1 MPTNEQ
7 RRATA
12 KRKLERQLERRA
24 KQARTR
30 RIVVISGGV
39 IASIAVI
46 VAVAATVVISNND
59 HKRNSATPSSS
70 TAASSSP
77 ESSTPGAPTPTA
89 GPLPAFQAS
98 NTVGANCQYPPSKDK
113 AAKPAKLPRTGKVP
127 TDPATV
133 SVSMVTDQ
141 GHIGLLLA
149 NNESPCT
156 VNSFASLIGQKYFD
170 GTKCHRLTTSPDLG
184 VLQCGDPKGD
194 GTGGPGYQ
202 FANEYP
208 TDQYPANDPKL
219 KQPVIYP
226 RGTIAMA
233 NAGPG
238 TNGSQ
243 FFLVYK
249 DSELTPEYTVF
260 GKIQD
265 DGLATLDK
273 IAKAGVSGGG
283 DDGPPNTAVTIKS
296 MLLD

>member
-1 MPTNEQ
+1 VPTNEQ

-24 KQARTR
+24 KQARR
-30 RIVVISGGV
+30 RRMIV
-39 IASIAVI
+39 IAGGIAGA
-46 VAVAATVVISNND
+46 VAVVVAVVATVVATRKD
-59 HKRNSATPSSS
+59 HKAAPAS
-70 TAASSSP
+70 TASASSSAA
-77 ESSTPGAPTPTA
+77 STPASPTPPVP
-89 GPLPAFQAS
+89 PLPAFVPSAS
-98 NTVGANCQYPPSKDK
+98 LGANCQYPPSKEA
-113 AAKPAKLPRTGKVP
+113 AAKPVKPPRTGKVP

-133 SVSMVTDQ
+133 SVSIATNQ

-156 VNSFASLIGQKYFD
+156 VNSFASLAGQKYFD
-170 GTKCHRLTTSPDLG
+170 NTKCHRLTTSPDLS
-184 VLQCGDPKGD
+184 VLQCGDPKGA

-219 KQPVIYP
+219 KQAVLYP
-226 RGTIAMA
+226 RGTVAMA

-249 DSELTPEYTVF
+249 DSQLPPQYTVF

-273 IAKAGVSGGG
+273 IAKGGVAGGG
-283 DDGPPNTAVTIKS
+283 EDGTPAIEVTIQS
-296 MLLD
+296 VILD